1 MIARAPFRARRNPA
15 AGEGTAPQRSLRQ
28 RALACLARKEW
39 SRAELAARLL
49 AGGGE
54 RAEVDA
60 LLDEFEQAGYLS
72 DARFAAALV
81 RSKAGAYAPRAI
93 ERQLRE
99 RGVQRDVAHEA
110 LSSLDAVEEIER
122 ARALWLR
129 RFGEPP
135 ADEREKARQVRFLV
149 ARGYSPGVAY
159 RVIKAAS
166 G

>member
-1 MIARAPFRARRNPA
+1 MIGRAPGRVPRKPDEGAGAARP
-15 AGEGTAPQRSLRQ
+15 RSLRQ

-54 RAEVDA
+54 LVEVDA

-81 RSKAGAYAPRAI
+81 RSKAAAYAPRAI
-93 ERQLRE
+93 ERKLRE
-99 RGVQRDVAHEA
+99 HGVEREVAQAA
-110 LSSLDAVEEIER
+110 LSSLDEVEEIER

-135 ADEREKARQVRFLV
+135 SDEREKARQVRFLV
-149 ARGYSPGVAY
+149 ARGYSPGIAY